1 MSNLSV
7 SSITGPITQKGAVRQ
22 PGAILFMARPT
33 NDYSAGSM
41 PTGVIPMTVQID
53 TAAAFNSGTN
63 AFVAPVVG
71 YYRVT
76 WGGLQLNAT
85 VTSLMLNG
93 VRTYSGN
100 HILGTGFSYGT
111 VTQTVIVQRN
121 VGDTLQV
128 EGWNGGGY
136 YRDWYEWT
144 VEFIG

>member
-1 MSNLSV
+1 MSNLTV
-7 SSITGPITQKGAVRQ
+7 SSMTGPIAQKGAVRQ

-33 NDYSAGSM
+33 NDYSSGSM
-41 PTGVIPMTVQID
+41 PTGVIPMTVQLD
-53 TAAAFNSGTN
+53 TATAFNSGTS

-76 WGGLQLNAT
+76 WGGLQLAST

-93 VRTYSGN
+93 ARTYNGC
-100 HILGTGFSYGT
+100 HLVTATYAT

-121 VGDTLQV
+121 VGDTLQI

>member
-33 NDYSAGSM
+33 NDYSTGSM
-41 PTGVIPMTVQID
+41 PTGVIPMTVQLD
-53 TAAAFNSGTN
+53 TAAAFNSGSS

-76 WGGLQLNAT
+76 WGGLQLPAT
-85 VTSLMLNG
+85 VISLQLNG
-93 VRTYSGN
+93 VRAYNGTHVVGGTY
-100 HILGTGFSYGT
+100 TT
-111 VTQTVIVQRN
+111 MTQTVIVQRN
-121 VGDTLQV
+121 VGDTIQV

-136 YRDWYEWT
+136 YRDWFEWT

>member
-33 NDYSAGSM
+33 TDYSTGSM
-41 PTGVIPMTVQID
+41 PTGVILMTVQLD

-63 AFVAPVVG
+63 AFVAPVAG

-76 WGGLQLNAT
+76 WGGLQLPST

-93 VRTYSGN
+93 VQTYNGN
-100 HILGTGFSYGT
+100 HLVGATYAT
-111 VTQTVIVQRN
+111 LTQTVIVQRN

-128 EGWNGGGY
+128 YGWNGGGY